1 MTHNIKRHSLQLNR
15 LEHWVWAIPVLLMVW
30 MLAVRQIDLY
40 PPTPDEFFSLHNAGG
55 LVDTPYSPIE
65 ILQSIQQNS
74 PQHTIGYF
82 LLLSVWGNVI
92 SWDIAITRVLTICFG
107 LLSLTMMVRLAWD
120 VIHPIAGIY
129 MIVIAS
135 GTAFYAF
142 YLPHTRMYPIIVF
155 LATVT
160 MWLYIRI
167 VFKLRQPQP
176 RDYMALFVAV
186 FALVN
191 THVFSSIF
199 LIMLGLYHLIFV
211 RRSKKWY
218 RVIYAVCLAV
228 MLFLPY
234 IGVIVTGMEVAVGSR
249 VTTAI
254 SSAQAIQVWL
264 TIMFNN
270 SLPLLII
277 TIIGIVIAHRY
288 LTFER
293 GYHIAPGVLYVIIIG
308 LGSVFPTVITQS
320 GMRYLLGGW
329 SPFLLLMVSGWFGL
343 YLWRKWT
350 IILLPIW
357 LIAGLFFN
365 TGAHWEDFI
374 AGRVDAFR
382 NIPIHAVSRFARDS
396 NKFPVMIFRENISHL
411 DLNRR
416 GISQRTYY
424 LEPYTK
430 DINVI
435 PEIDD
440 WNRLIDDLIT
450 NEPVIW
456 LVYRPSNTSSAGIET
471 MNDMMDREHQ
481 LCDKKIVGVETI
493 VEQYQWI
500 DQTC

>member
-1 MTHNIKRHSLQLNR
+1 
-15 LEHWVWAIPVLLMVW
+15 MVW

-55 LVDTPYSPIE
+55 LVDTPYSPTE

-74 PQHTIGYF
+74 PQHTVGYF

-92 SWDIAITRVLTICFG
+92 AWDIAITRVLTICFG
-107 LLSLTMMVRLAWD
+107 LLSLAMLARVARD
-120 VIHPIAGIY
+120 VIHPIAGFYIL
-129 MIVIAS
+129 VIAS

-142 YLPHTRMYPIIVF
+142 YLSHTRMYPMIVF

-167 VFKLRQPQP
+167 VFKLRQPQF
-176 RDYMALFVAV
+176 RDYMALFVVV

-218 RVIYAVCLAV
+218 RVTYTVCLAV
-228 MLFLPY
+228 LLFLPY

-293 GYHIAPGVLYVIIIG
+293 GYHIVPGVLYVIIIG
-308 LGSVFPTVITQS
+308 LGSAFPTVITQS

-329 SPFLLLMVSGWFGL
+329 SPFLLLMVSGWVGL
-343 YLWRKWT
+343 YLWHKWT
-350 IILLPIW
+350 IILLPLW
-357 LIAGLFFN
+357 LVAGFIFN
-365 TGAHWEDFI
+365 TGAQWDDFI

-382 NIPIHAVSRFARDS
+382 KLPIHAVSRLARNNDAL
-396 NKFPVMIFRENISHL
+396 PVMIFHEDISHL
-411 DLNRR
+411 KFNRL
-416 GISQRTYY
+416 GVSQWAHY

-430 DINVI
+430 DIKVL

-440 WNRLIDDLIT
+440 LNQQINNLKT

-456 LVYRPSNTSSAGIET
+456 LVYRPSNSSSAYIES
-471 MNDMMDREHQ
+471 MHNIMDIEYQ
-481 LCDKKIVGVETI
+481 LCDKEIVGIETI
-493 VEQYQWI
+493 VEQYQWL